1 MNELI
6 KSELSLRWSSHPLKK
21 NVWVSILIVIFLLA
35 IWFVVYLTTRNPFLV
50 ALSVVIMLGSLSSFF
65 LPTRYELDDDKVKIR
80 YLLSMR
86 ERKWGM
92 FRSYYVDKNGVLL
105 SPFERPSRLENFR
118 GLYIRFD
125 NNQDQVVDFV
135 KSKIV
140 KKHDGIRLTDA
151 G

>member
-1 MNELI
+1 MVVPSFEEKRLGVDSDCNFFVGHLVCGI
-6 KSELSLRWSSHPLKK
+6 SDHPK
-21 NVWVSILIVIFLLA
+21 
-35 IWFVVYLTTRNPFLV
+35 PFLV